1 MRPIESILRNFVEL
15 HPDDAARAI
24 EALDT
29 AESVRLLKTLPTP
42 FAARLIERLS
52 PHRAAPLLE
61 QLEPDRVRDLLEKL
75 SARTGALVLK
85 NLGDEKR
92 DVVMGGLPERNA
104 RWLRELAEYPPET
117 AGGMMDPKVVS
128 FPLDLTVQQAA
139 AAIRRA
145 PREALHY
152 LYVTKRDGE
161 LVGVL
166 TMRDLLLAKPQQP
179 IEPLVRRPIVSV
191 PATMERDEVVDL
203 MTERR
208 FLALPVVDS
217 ENKLVGVV
225 KHDTAMEAQQL
236 EAFEDL
242 QKMTGAGG
250 DEQALSP
257 VTTVVKR
264 RLPWLLVNLVTA
276 FMAAA
281 VVGLFENVIA
291 QVTALAVLLP
301 VVAGQGGNTG
311 SQSLAVV
318 MRGIA
323 LREFG
328 PGKGK
333 AVVFKELM
341 GGVFNGLG
349 VAIVTSLAVFLWY
362 QSLGLAGVIGGA
374 MVVNMAA
381 AALSGAVIPMALKA
395 VGRDPA
401 QSASIFLTT
410 VTDIIGFGAFLGFAM
425 VMMPWLPKG

>member
-1 MRPIESILRNFVEL
+1 
-15 HPDDAARAI
+15 
-24 EALDT
+24 
-29 AESVRLLKTLPTP
+29 
-42 FAARLIERLS
+42 
-52 PHRAAPLLE
+52 
-61 QLEPDRVRDLLEKL
+61 
-75 SARTGALVLK
+75 
-85 NLGDEKR
+85 
-92 DVVMGGLPERNA
+92 
-104 RWLRELAEYPPET
+104 
-117 AGGMMDPKVVS
+117 MDPKVVS

-152 LYVTKRDGE
+152 LYVTRRDGE

-264 RLPWLLVNLVTA
+264 RLPWLMVNLVTA

-318 MRGIA
+318 MRGLA
-323 LREFG
+323 LPLEDDG
-328 PGKGK
+328 SPELTWEAYPGEAYKCFE
-333 AVVFKELM
+333 VSSDS
-341 GGVFNGLG
+341 
-349 VAIVTSLAVFLWY
+349 TY
-362 QSLGLAGVIGGA
+362 QYLHVI
-374 MVVNMAA
+374 
-381 AALSGAVIPMALKA
+381 
-395 VGRDPA
+395 DPR
-401 QSASIFLTT
+401 
-410 VTDIIGFGAFLGFAM
+410 
-425 VMMPWLPKG
+425 